1 MSYRNSQNVSLVLLA
16 AVAAG
21 LAGCGSAKV
30 AAQRQLG
37 EAPTTRPAVVYV
49 TDFELEAS
57 NVRAERGLLP
67 PLPPPPPGLGEV
79 LPRLPGSPREP
90 AARARALVELMSKSL
105 VKALSDANVSVRR
118 LGRSEQPPSS
128 GWLVRGVFTSVQ
140 EGNQL
145 RRAVIGFGAG
155 ATKLQVIVTIDDLT
169 QGAPTPMYEVTT
181 KADSGKLPGAAI
193 TLNPYVAAARFV
205 LSDRDL
211 DRNVTQTAAQ
221 IAEHTVQRVRAA
233 ETATRGTP
241 SS

>member
-1 MSYRNSQNVSLVLLA
+1 MNTLKAIALLSLAVLGA
-16 AVAAG
+16 ALG
-21 LAGCGSAKV
+21 GCASAKV
-30 AAQRQLG
+30 TAQRHM
-37 EAPTTRPAVVYV
+37 ADTPTTRPTAVYV
-49 TDFELEAS
+49 ADFELEAS

-155 ATKLQVIVTIDDLT
+155 ATKQVIATIDDLT